1 MQDFFHQQ
9 YLILYRPIHGTWAYF
24 SGSGVT
30 GTSLNDPQKSQIV
43 SCVFVFM
50 YAPCLWMIDKPC
62 ELLKDYSLKQEET
75 ESQNHWWRVNTFPSL
90 GWASQNQC
98 NSSCHETCQ
107 HQPIHFQIASYASKH
122 ALSLTCE
129 SISWSFLTH
138 TRCNIPHLWVLT
150 RFLKPPSHWFPSV
163 AIRLQKANRRDHQ
176 ADQTPCSCWDWKT
189 ANQKELDLWW
199 GIFLGMCWLVRG
211 HFNTVCNM
219 CIYTVHNIV

>member
-1 MQDFFHQQ
+1 M
-9 YLILYRPIHGTWAYF
+9 
-24 SGSGVT
+24 VV
-30 GTSLNDPQKSQIV
+30 V
-43 SCVFVFM
+43 SWEL
-50 YAPCLWMIDKPC
+50 LWMPHASERIDKPC
-62 ELLKDYSLKQEET
+62 ELLKDYSLKQEEM
-75 ESQNHWWRVNTFPSL
+75 ESQNQGWRVNTVSFTWVQFL
-90 GWASQNQC
+90 RTNATL
-98 NSSCHETCQ
+98 HVTRLVK
-107 HQPIHFQIASYASKH
+107 HQPLHFRIASYASKH

-129 SISWSFLTH
+129 SVSWSFLRH

-150 RFLKPPSHWFPSV
+150 RSLKPPSHWFPSV

-219 CIYTVHNIV
+219 YIYCT